1 MKKTLFTAT
10 LLAAS
15 LMAAS
20 TVQAAPQEVTM
31 WHYFDQ
37 KPEQEMLADMVEE
50 YNSLQDDIFINSRV
64 HMVQDGT
71 VSWLM
76 VQYWYFR

>member
-50 YNSLQDDIFINSRV
+50 YNSLQDDIQCNIRIQNRV
-64 HMVQDGT
+64 NEPVH
-71 VSWLM
+71 SWST
-76 VQYWYFR
+76 FRRTS